1 MEGSIRTRN
10 AILDSETG
18 QDAMHKLE
26 EIGYLLRLDLSI
38 EPRRFRGATINEA
51 DLMKLRR
58 VKDIVRRG
66 RIAKIEADRL
76 VFQSGEEMPTSS
88 STLHID
94 CSTNGIDYYTVDMVK
109 PIWDGDRINTYS
121 VLLPPTLAS
130 ACIIAAL
137 EFKIPEDEEKKIFR
151 RYLVYKN

>member
-38 EPRRFRGATINEA
+38 EPKRFRGATINEA

-58 VKDIVRRG
+58 VKNIVRQG
-66 RIAKIEADRL
+66 RIARIEADRL
-76 VFQSGEEMPTSS
+76 VFQSGEEM
-88 STLHID
+88 
-94 CSTNGIDYYTVDMVK
+94 
-109 PIWDGDRINTYS
+109 
-121 VLLPPTLAS
+121 
-130 ACIIAAL
+130 
-137 EFKIPEDEEKKIFR
+137 
-151 RYLVYKN
+151 